1 MWNHLATAKRF
12 LWEFVELGFLAVL
25 SLVLISLLL
34 GQGAG
39 AYVTSVMDNVTKFT
53 SGAGGAGLVGIVLVV
68 TIIYLI
74 MRRMRGPDG
83 DFITPRRPR
92 R

>member
-39 AYVTSVMDNVTKFT
+39 AYVTSVMENVTKFT
-53 SGAGGAGLVGIVLVV
+53 SGAGGAGLVGIVIVV

-74 MRRMRGPDG
+74 MRRVRGTEDI
-83 DFITPRRPR
+83 ITPPR
-92 R
+92 RRR